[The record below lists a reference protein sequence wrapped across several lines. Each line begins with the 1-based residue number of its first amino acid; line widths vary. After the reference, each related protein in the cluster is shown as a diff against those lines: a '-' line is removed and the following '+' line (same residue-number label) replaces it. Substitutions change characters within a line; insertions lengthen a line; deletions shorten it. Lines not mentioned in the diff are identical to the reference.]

1 MNITVD
7 QIRES
12 AHKGLNFVGATT
24 ITEVKLNKTGV
35 VTREDGIQEK
45 IRNPYADAKVFKKSV
60 IAGQLGA
67 IYENAIARQA
77 EKDGVAPH
85 ESKPLPWGTMS
96 EDRFFIHHKG
106 EDYLRLIVTRSLEA
120 PVFFLADG
128 TVINKEDIAP
138 FIPAQSESSTQEN
151 LSKKIVVRTYKMSS
165 LRQVRLGKESLDATI
180 EDHRDLL
187 NTLEVATA

>member
-12 AHKGLNFVGATT
+12 AHKGLNFIGATT
-24 ITEVKLNKTGV
+24 ITEVKLNKTAV
-35 VTREDGIQEK
+35 ITHADGIQEK
-45 IRNPYADAKVFKKSV
+45 IRNPYAQVLKKSV
-60 IAGQLGA
+60 LCGQLGA

-96 EDRFFIHHKG
+96 ADRFFIHHKG
-106 EDYLRLIVTRSLEA
+106 EDYLRLIVTRSLES
-120 PVFFLADG
+120 PVYFLADG
-128 TVINKEDIAP
+128 TIINKEDIAP
-138 FIPAQSESSTQEN
+138 FLPAPSESSTQEN
-151 LSKKIVVRTYKMSS
+151 LTKKIVVRTYKMSS
-165 LRQVRLGKESLDATI
+165 LRQVRLGKESLENTI

-187 NTLEVATA
+187 GTLEVATA